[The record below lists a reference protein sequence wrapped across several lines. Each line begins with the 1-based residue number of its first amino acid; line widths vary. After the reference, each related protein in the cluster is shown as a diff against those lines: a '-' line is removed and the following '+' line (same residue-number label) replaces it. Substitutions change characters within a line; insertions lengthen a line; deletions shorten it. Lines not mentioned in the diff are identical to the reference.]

1 MEKDITQLNETMRDS
16 FAQLQAAFTQQHKSS
31 GVHLEQFFLQTTKEM
46 QQVWLNAFVNG

>member
-16 FAQLQAAFTQQHKSS
+16 FAQLQAAFTQQHKSP